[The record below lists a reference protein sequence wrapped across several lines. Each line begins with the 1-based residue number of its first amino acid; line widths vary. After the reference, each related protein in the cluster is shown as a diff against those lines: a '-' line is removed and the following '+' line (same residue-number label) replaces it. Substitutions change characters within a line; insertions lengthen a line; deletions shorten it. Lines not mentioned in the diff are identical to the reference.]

1 MNRSSTLAIRWLL
14 PTVLLFLVA
23 NRLWA
28 ADPGSSFDR
37 KKVVAWCIVPFDSQK
52 RDPAQRAAMVEKLGL
67 RRVAYDWRA
76 EHVPQFEA
84 EILEYQKHGLEFFA
98 FWSVHEEAFK
108 LFEKYQLK
116 PQVWM
121 IAPSPPATLSQEER
135 VAEAAQKLLPVVE
148 RTRNLGCPL
157 GLYNHGNWSGEPE
170 NLVAICEYLRRHH
183 QASHVGIVYNQHHG
197 HDHVERFATALA
209 AMKPYLLCL
218 NLNGMEPEG
227 DKHGK
232 KIQPLGQGELDVQ
245 LLKIIAASGY
255 GGPIG
260 IIGHTM
266 DDVELRLMDNL
277 EGLDWMVQQLEGKA
291 AAPKPVP
298 RLPLQPA
305 ANGKKAK

>member
-1 MNRSSTLAIRWLL
+1 MPTSTLARRWLL
-14 PTVLLFLVA
+14 LTTWLLLGA
-23 NRLWA
+23 NRLVA
-28 ADPGSSFDR
+28 AEPSRSFEHQNI
-37 KKVVAWCIVPFDSQK
+37 VAWCIVPFDSQK
-52 RDPAQRAAMVEKLGL
+52 RDPAQRAAMVERLGL
-67 RRVAYDWRA
+67 RKVAYDWRA

-84 EILEYQKHGLEFFA
+84 EILEYQKRGLEFFA

-108 LFEKYQLK
+108 LFEKYRLK

-135 VAEAAQKLLPVVE
+135 VAQAAQKLLPVVE
-148 RTRNLGCPL
+148 RTRSLGCPL

-170 NLVAICEYLRRHH
+170 NLVAICEYLRQHH

-232 KIQPLGQGELDVQ
+232 KIQPLGQGALDVP

-255 GGPIG
+255 VGPIG

-266 DDVELRLMDNL
+266 DDVELRLLDNL
-277 EGLDWMVQQLEGKA
+277 EGLDWMVGQLDGKNT
-291 AAPKPVP
+291 APKPVP
-298 RLPLQPA
+298 RLPLPPA
-305 ANGKKAK
+305 AKGKKAN